1 MEEGYQTST
10 SSDADQEQHDEQ
22 EMGYLASGEDSDT
35 SMHHFTR
42 RYSKRGSERS
52 LSPTLTVAVGV
63 ATVALSALFL
73 LCRRRWN
80 TSKQCRKSSKP
91 PKVRPEDIFSVILH
105 MEGSHKPTVMDPLVN
120 WNFAISDRFD
130 VLSVQT
136 RFGSDV
142 YKSLNLPSETTARLI
157 TQLQSLGATPRA
169 IVKCEFAGQI
179 MSDDTTNP
187 DHPPNPSYS
196 SCTHGGGEY
205 GAAVAVGAGL
215 VDFALT
221 IDEGGNALGPAA
233 ACGCFAIRPTS
244 KSLSL
249 DGATVASR
257 ILASPCFIAKD
268 PQVLVKLGNTLRLPG
283 AGGRSDVI
291 PYLIAG
297 DIFKTYLPEQPGA
310 AKQPGPH
317 APMHAI
323 TKAAIK
329 RWAGCDEVKSLDLCM
344 WLWKAVPSLRL
355 FHRDFGA
362 PLNETQPHPNVTLDP
377 LLPAGITTTT
387 VLQTLNHVVSVLRT
401 SELKLNHG
409 DWIQRHKDSVPQS
422 VVNMVVEFSL
432 LNTPDLFMRA
442 QQVAKDIEAA
452 ASRAFQ
458 DGQVLV
464 IPTITHPSP
473 ATSSGHCSSGEME
486 AARRDWM
493 NMVYNMN
500 AFGVLAGMPQVVVP
514 FKIPGRPVASISLLT
529 LRKKDMPLLYAAG
542 RLSRLLEEEAVV
554 VMETWDGR
562 VEDAATLAANNINT
576 NAGSPSASP
585 SSKAKKKRNK
595 AAVTKQEMVIGLQN
609 RQGEEEARHR
619 EAGNVAFR
627 AGKYQEALQHY
638 TRAIQAHPEQAATA
652 YSNRAMT
659 NLKLGRYDDAE
670 DDCDAS
676 IHLQTNGKAAA
687 NNSKQLLVK
696 ALLRRGAARAARG
709 KTQGAIKDFK
719 QVVAIEPSNKQAKL
733 ELDQLR
739 QFEGDGLMRYDM

>member
-1 MEEGYQTST
+1 MVEK
-10 SSDADQEQHDEQ
+10 HDEL
-22 EMGYLASGEDSDT
+22 EMGYLASSEESDT
-35 SMHHFTR
+35 SIHQSTR
-42 RYSKRGSERS
+42 VYNKRGFQKSFF
-52 LSPTLTVAVGV
+52 SPLTVVALGV
-63 ATVALSALFL
+63 ATAALSASFL

-80 TSKQCRKSSKP
+80 TKQRRKSSKP
-91 PKVRPEDIFSVILH
+91 PKVRPEDVFSVLLH
-105 MEGSHKPTVMDPLVN
+105 LEGNKPTAMDPLVN
-120 WNFAISDRFD
+120 WNFAVSDRFN

-142 YKSLNLPSETTARLI
+142 YKSLNPSSETTARLI

-179 MSDDTTNP
+179 LSDDTTDP
-187 DHPPNPSYS
+187 DHPPNPADG

-205 GAAVAVGAGL
+205 GAAVAVGARL

-249 DGATVASR
+249 DGATVVSR

-268 PQVLVKLGNTLRLPG
+268 PQILVKLGNTLRLPG

-297 DIFKTYLPEQPGA
+297 DIFKTSLPEQPGA
-310 AKQPGPH
+310 AAHPSPH
-317 APMHAI
+317 APVHTI

-329 RWAGCDEVKSLDLCM
+329 RWAGSDEVKSLDLCM

-355 FHRDFGA
+355 FYQDFRVS
-362 PLNETQPHPNVTLDP
+362 LNETQPDPNITADP
-377 LLPAGITTTT
+377 VLPAGITTTI
-387 VLQTLNHVVSVLRT
+387 VLQTLNHVASVLR
-401 SELKLNHG
+401 SYGLKLNHG
-409 DWIQRHKDSVPQS
+409 DWILRHKDGVPQS
-422 VVNMVVEFSL
+422 AVNMVVESSL
-432 LNTPDLFMRA
+432 INTPDLFMRA

-473 ATSSGHCSSGEME
+473 ATLTTTTTGTTTTGTSSTSGEME
-486 AARRDWM
+486 IGRLDWM
-493 NMVYNMN
+493 NMVNNMN
-500 AFGVLAGMPQVVVP
+500 AFGVLAGMPQVAVP

-529 LRKKDMPLLYAAG
+529 LRRKDMPLLYAAG
-542 RLSRLLEEEAVV
+542 RLSNLLEEEAVV
-554 VMETWDGR
+554 VMETWDRR
-562 VEDAATLAANNINT
+562 VEDGVTLTTNNINT
-576 NAGSPSASP
+576 SAGSPSSSP
-585 SSKAKKKRNK
+585 SSKANNQRNK
-595 AAVTKQEMVIGLQN
+595 PAVNKHRMVNSLQN
-609 RQGEEEARHR
+609 RQEEEEARLR

-627 AGKYQEALQHY
+627 AGKYKEALQHY
-638 TRAIQAHPEQAATA
+638 TRAIQAHPEQAAAA

-659 NLKLGRYDDAE
+659 NLKLGRYGDAE

-676 IHLQTNGKAAA
+676 IHLQTNGTAAD
-687 NNSKQLLVK
+687 NNSNSKQLLVK
-696 ALLRRGAARAARG
+696 ALLRRGAARAALG

-719 QVVAIEPSNKQAKL
+719 QVVAIEPSNRQAKL

-739 QFEGDGLMRYDM
+739 QFEGDGLMRLDM

>member
-1 MEEGYQTST
+1 MVEE
-10 SSDADQEQHDEQ
+10 HDEQ
-22 EMGYLASGEDSDT
+22 EMGYLASGEESDT
-35 SMHHFTR
+35 SIHQSTR
-42 RYSKRGSERS
+42 VYNKEGFERS
-52 LSPTLTVAVGV
+52 VFSPLAVVALGV
-63 ATVALSALFL
+63 ATAAFSASFL
-73 LCRRRWN
+73 LGRRCWN
-80 TSKQCRKSSKP
+80 TKQRRKSSKP
-91 PKVRPEDIFSVILH
+91 PKVRPEDVFSVLLH
-105 MEGSHKPTVMDPLVN
+105 LEGNHKPTAMDPLVN
-120 WNFAISDRFD
+120 WNFAVSDRFD

-142 YKSLNLPSETTARLI
+142 YKSLNPSSETTARLI

-179 MSDDTTNP
+179 LSDDTTDPNHPANP
-187 DHPPNPSYS
+187 ADG

-205 GAAVAVGAGL
+205 GAAVAVGARL

-249 DGATVASR
+249 DGATVVSR

-268 PQVLVKLGNTLRLPG
+268 PQTLVKLGNTLRLPG

-297 DIFKTYLPEQPGA
+297 DIFKTYFPEQPGA
-310 AKQPGPH
+310 AAHPSPH
-317 APMHAI
+317 TPMHTI

-329 RWAGCDEVKSLDLCM
+329 RWAGSDEVKSLDLCM

-355 FHRDFGA
+355 FYQDFRVS
-362 PLNETQPHPNVTLDP
+362 LYETQPDPNITADP

-387 VLQTLNHVVSVLRT
+387 VLQTLNHVVSVLR
-401 SELKLNHG
+401 SYGLKLNHG
-409 DWIQRHKDSVPQS
+409 DWIQRHKDRVPQS
-422 VVNMVVEFSL
+422 AVNMVIESSL

-452 ASRAFQ
+452 ASKAFQ

-473 ATSSGHCSSGEME
+473 ATSSSSTGTSSTSGAME
-486 AARRDWM
+486 IGRLDWM
-493 NMVYNMN
+493 NMVNNMN
-500 AFGVLAGMPQVVVP
+500 AFGVLAGMPQVAVP

-529 LRKKDMPLLYAAG
+529 LRRKDMPLLYAAG
-542 RLSRLLEEEAVV
+542 RLNRLLEEEAVV

-562 VEDAATLAANNINT
+562 VEDAVTLATNNINT
-576 NAGSPSASP
+576 TAGCPSSSA
-585 SSKAKKKRNK
+585 SSKANKKRNK
-595 AAVTKQEMVIGLQN
+595 PAVNKQRMVNGLQN
-609 RQGEEEARHR
+609 RQEGEEARLR

-627 AGKYQEALQHY
+627 AGKYKEALQHY
-638 TRAIQAHPEQAATA
+638 SRAIQAHPEQAAAA

-676 IHLQTNGKAAA
+676 IHLQTNGTAAD
-687 NNSKQLLVK
+687 NDSNSKQLLVK
-696 ALLRRGAARAARG
+696 ALLRRGAARAALG

-719 QVVAIEPSNKQAKL
+719 QVVAIEPSNRQAKL

-739 QFEGDGLMRYDM
+739 QFEGDGLMRFDM